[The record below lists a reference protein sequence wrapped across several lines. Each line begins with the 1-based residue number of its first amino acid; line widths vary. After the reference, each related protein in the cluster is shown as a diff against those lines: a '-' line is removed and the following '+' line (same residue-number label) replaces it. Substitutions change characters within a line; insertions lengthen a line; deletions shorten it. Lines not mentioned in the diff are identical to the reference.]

1 VEAMT
6 DPDFIGDVDRAIEI
20 YEAFSGHAAARTR
33 QMIDRHGAVGAL
45 SRLMVSADLQQGF
58 KVLRDHDRLGESFEA
73 LVVRFEHLFKPDIVA
88 AAEWRLKNPYELL

>member
-6 DPDFIGDVDRAIEI
+6 DPDFIGEVERTIEI
-20 YEAFSGHAAARTR
+20 YEAFSGHAANRTR

-45 SRLMVSADLQQGF
+45 SSLMVSADMQQGF

-73 LVVRFEHLFKPDIVA
+73 LVVRFEDLFKPEIVA
-88 AAEWRLKNPYELL
+88 AANWRLQNPYELL